1 MDKFNSACHTKPLEK
16 RKSHEVRGRA
26 RTFTAI
32 ALVCLLTA
40 LSACGP
46 SSIRRFDPGK
56 DRELTGGTT
65 ADGRAHTAG
74 SGEDDELTKLKA
86 RINNEKSENKSL
98 TAALTDVSILRLNA
112 KGEPTLTAPKT
123 LTLLLRFKAESGFP
137 ENAKLTA
144 TVHSAGGLPHAEF
157 PAIQSA
163 GIRLRAHASC
173 RDTNCATMTVVLQN
187 LKGESSEVI
196 GEAGVIARRNRAYVQ
211 TQSIKEEDGHSPAP
225 LLEKLARDYNQR
237 QERWFSTVEV
247 AWGVSRFYLDLAQSG
262 ICPAGLLVETNDD
275 DEGLS
280 LECASSP
287 LNSST
292 ANSGQE
298 ARLTGTLLGNNNR
311 GSLLI
316 RLNQGDRLLYLTVL
330 TGENVFAEPSPANPT
345 ANPTTSARPQPPQP
359 LRPPD
364 HSSLSDRSTFI
375 PVDLSNPITKA
386 WERDRTRQ
394 EIQAAIDEWSKS
406 KRMTAFLKHAQPNLS
421 VMLEAMDQYQV
432 PAETIF
438 ITLIESLY
446 FVEDGYPIE
455 ISSSGAVG
463 PWQFLKSTAAWDFL
477 GLNVFDL
484 QKTDDGKKA
493 HPCDER
499 ADLGKSSQAAA
510 KYFAYLFKGFPH
522 DPKLGIMSYNWG
534 KNRVNDALRE
544 LRNRDDRRLNEI
556 KRIGFDFWS
565 VKEFNLAP
573 MESISYVIK
582 FVAGQFVGR
591 DPLRYGLS
599 LPDAKTNTVP
609 RAAPPAKC
617 ATEAPALLGP

>member
-1 MDKFNSACHTKPLEK
+1 MDKFNSTCHTKRLEK
-16 RKSHEVRGRA
+16 RHGVRGQA
-26 RTFTAI
+26 RTFTTI
-32 ALVCLLTA
+32 ALAGLLAA

-86 RINNEKSENKSL
+86 RINNEKNENKSL
-98 TAALTDVSILRLNA
+98 TAAISDVSILRLDA
-112 KGEPTLTAPKT
+112 KGELTLTAPKT

-144 TVHSAGGLPHAEF
+144 TVHSAGGLPHAEC
-157 PAIQSA
+157 PATKSA

-173 RDTNCATMTVVLQN
+173 RDTDCATMTVVLQN
-187 LKGESSEVI
+187 LKGETSEVL

-211 TQSIKEEDGHSPAP
+211 TQSIKEEDGHAPAP

-247 AWGVSRFYLDLAQSG
+247 AWGVSRFYLDLAKSG

-280 LECASSP
+280 LECSSSS
-287 LNSST
+287 LNSS
-292 ANSGQE
+292 ASNSGPETQPE

-316 RLNQGDRLLYLTVL
+316 RLNQGDRLLYLTIL
-330 TGENVFAEPSPANPT
+330 TGENVFAEPS
-345 ANPTTSARPQPPQP
+345 RPETPPSPP
-359 LRPPD
+359 LPD
-364 HSSLSDRSTFI
+364 HSALKDRSTFI

-477 GLNVFDL
+477 GLTVFDL

-534 KNRVNDALRE
+534 KNHVNDALRE

-556 KRIGFDFWS
+556 KRIGFDFWH
-565 VKEFNLAP
+565 VKEF
-573 MESISYVIK
+573 K

-609 RAAPPAKC
+609 RASSPAKC
-617 ATEAPALLGP
+617 STDASMLLGP